1 MPVICEQCKYSYKR
15 KDFRS
20 FYLPYLSDTDYKPY
34 LKISCDLLSEKSY
47 LSALP
52 SVICRL
58 CKYNFQNSHKRKD
71 FFAYY
76 MSKAVNTDYKSY
88 RGIFPIRRYKSS
100 NYIIKHSY
108 RRKDSYYCHILSY
121 ISGIL
126 VDNIHRKKY
135 WRKVFPLYIQNS
147 IVLIYYLEC
156 PNIFITLM
164 KLVKK
169 LMLNKLLIYLH
180 DIYNHG

>member
-1 MPVICEQCKYSYKR
+1 MSNVNTHTREKI
-15 KDFRS
+15 RS
-20 FYLPYLSDTDYKPY
+20 FYLPYLSDTDYKSY
-34 LKISCDLLSEKSY
+34 LEISCDLLSGVSY

-52 SVICRL
+52 SVICKL

-108 RRKDSYYCHILSY
+108 RRKDSYYYHILSY
-121 ISGIL
+121 YSGIL
-126 VDNIHRKKY
+126 GDNIHCKKY
-135 WRKVFPLYIQNS
+135 WRKLFPLYIQNS
-147 IVLIYYLEC
+147 IVLMYYLQC

-164 KLVKK
+164 NLVKK